1 MTEVTRRSQATE
13 DTLELHQLAHL
24 PVRRLPHW
32 GRWLSGAFLLLLL
45 GALLRAFAVSQINWS
60 VVRSFFTAS
69 TVIHG
74 FLITLVLTAISMIL
88 GLVLGTVFAVG
99 RLSAN
104 PVTSSVSWLYVWFF
118 RGTPVL
124 LQILLWFNLAI
135 VFPTITIPGVYSG
148 RTIDIITPFLAGIL
162 ALGINEGAYLTEIIR
177 AGILSVDEGQEE
189 AATAMGLSRF
199 QTLRYVVL
207 PQALR
212 VIVPPVG
219 NETIGML
226 KTSSL
231 VAVISVGELLGTVQE
246 IYFVN
251 GQVIE
256 LLIVAGIW
264 YLIATSFLSVG
275 QYYIERRLGRGLS
288 RGRRVTLIE
297 RLARR
302 TFAAI
307 RPAATRRGA

>member
-1 MTEVTRRSQATE
+1 MVQPG
-13 DTLELHQLAHL
+13 H
-24 PVRRLPHW
+24 RLPDH
-32 GRWLSGAFLLLLL
+32 
-45 GALLRAFAVSQINWS
+45 
-60 VVRSFFTAS
+60 
-69 TVIHG
+69 H
-74 FLITLVLTAISMIL
+74 
-88 GLVLGTVFAVG
+88 
-99 RLSAN
+99 
-104 PVTSSVSWLYVWFF
+104 
-118 RGTPVL
+118 
-124 LQILLWFNLAI
+124 
-135 VFPTITIPGVYSG
+135 IPGVYSG
-148 RTIDIITPFLAGIL
+148 RTIDVITPFLAGIL

-199 QTLRYVVL
+199 QTLRHVVL

-231 VAVISVGELLGTVQE
+231 VAVISVGELLGTVQQ

-275 QYYIERRLGRGLS
+275 QYYIERRLGAG
-288 RGRRVTLIE
+288 
-297 RLARR
+297 
-302 TFAAI
+302 
-307 RPAATRRGA
+307 